1 MGCYLH
7 YVLADELA
15 WWLRIFLMLMLL
27 FLTST
32 LLAYVIYLLTVL
44 IVEIRVKLEHL
55 SQERERTLETRLT
68 RRKTAAELN
77 EALAKAQCA
86 KRDAEFTYITARQD
100 EAVFIRDDNRNAV
113 WQPLHLI
120 AHRQLGSVIVSTS

>member
-1 MGCYLH
+1 MKDQALNNSKSKWPLIGLGVLVAICMGCYLH

-55 SQERERTLETRLT
+55 YHRTTR
-68 RRKTAAELN
+68 
-77 EALAKAQCA
+77 
-86 KRDAEFTYITARQD
+86 
-100 EAVFIRDDNRNAV
+100 
-113 WQPLHLI
+113 
-120 AHRQLGSVIVSTS
+120 